1 MHRALTVA
9 ALACLL
15 LPPSPVAAEG
25 RRIACLGDSITNQ
38 YGPVFETADGER
50 CTVVARDGASTGA
63 ILDLFRERVLG
74 GGFTDLIVR
83 AGRNDIYSGRGVGN
97 ARTNLGTIYEEAR
110 RAGMRVVAVSMLPH
124 KGYASWNDSVQRQ
137 TDELNAWL
145 ASAPVD
151 RFVDADAHLAASD
164 DPDRLNLA
172 YDRGD
177 HLHLSNDGK
186 CALASFIA
194 ERAFGGSGGCSPSGR
209 SSPASTG
216 DGGVSLEETDTPFE
230 QIVPTLQLP
239 IPTFPGFSD
248 IQVLQ
253 DGENRSIDI
262 PFLAEYVVALY
273 RYAIGIMV
281 TIAMVMVVVGGF
293 QWTTARGNASAIQEA
308 RDRITNAVMGIVL
321 ALGSYAI
328 LAAINPEL
336 VNFRNIR
343 IDLIR
348 RREVIYREN
357 GGIEEGCRGGSCG
370 TRRPIA
376 NTDFDELF
384 QRYAG
389 CAGVDWRML
398 KAVSYIESGLNPEI
412 VNRYGFVGLFQIA
425 PRFCHL
431 SRQTCTE
438 EALLDP
444 EINTYVAATQHLR
457 NGARIVRD
465 TCPSITDAH
474 TFATLMYYAH
484 NSGAGALRAVLNPR
498 PSRYLPEGGAG
509 CTNDLE
515 VLTRTAATFQRN
527 FRPDI
532 PNAEGRMTTARRVG
546 DRARE
551 LGVTDPLADGS
562 CPSEPAPGSRS
573 SSSDAPEPGVGGGPG
588 TSEL

>member
-1 MHRALTVA
+1 MRALRLCAVPVLVG
-9 ALACLL
+9 ALLWPLAG
-15 LPPSPVAAEG
+15 AAEG
-25 RRIACLGDSITNQ
+25 RRIVCLGDSVTNQ
-38 YGPVFETADGER
+38 YGPRFETADGEG
-50 CTVVARDGASTGA
+50 CTVVAQDGASTPA
-63 ILDLFRERVLG
+63 VLDLFRSRVRG
-74 GGFTDLIVR
+74 HGYTDIIVR
-83 AGRNDIYSGRGVGN
+83 AGRNDVYSGRSLTS
-97 ARTNLGTIYEEAR
+97 AQDNLRTIYEEAR
-110 RAGMRVVAVSMLPH
+110 ADGMRVVAVSMLPH
-124 KGYASWNDSVQRQ
+124 KGYARYSDRTQAG
-137 TDELNAWL
+137 TDALNAWL
-145 ASAPVD
+145 AGAPADV
-151 RFVDADAHLAASD
+151 FVNADAHLG
-164 DPDRLNLA
+164 DPADPQRLKPE
-172 YDRGD
+172 YDGGD
-177 HLHLSNDGK
+177 HLHLSPDGR

-209 SSPASTG
+209 SSPTSTG
-216 DGGVSLEETDTPFE
+216 TDGGISLEETDTPFE

-308 RDRITNAVMGIVL
+308 KDRITNAIMGIVL

-370 TRRPIA
+370 SRRPIA
-376 NTDFDELF
+376 NTDFDEMF

-398 KAVSYIESGLNPEI
+398 KAVAYIESGLNPEI
-412 VNRYGFVGLFQIA
+412 VNRYGFVGLFQVA

-444 EINTYVAATQHLR
+444 EINTFVAATQHLR

-515 VLTRTAATFQRN
+515 LLTRTAATFQRN

-532 PNAEGRMTTARRVG
+532 PNAEGRMTVARRVG

-551 LGVTDPLADGS
+551 LGVTDPLVDGS
-562 CPSEPAPGSRS
+562 CPSEPAPGSGS
-573 SSSDAPEPGVGGGPG
+573 
-588 TSEL
+588 